1 MLINH
6 FERMERLVSHIF
18 FNVWYNW
25 CINTVTLKIQGGARA
40 PPCPNLPKP
49 MSGPVIYSTTLRANE
64 LDDIPTIRLDLRVPV
79 KKYYYPV
86 RNLTTIDG
94 FSTTPAIEPYSSRAP
109 TETSGLS
116 FMELSLS

>member
-49 MSGPVIYSTTLRANE
+49 MPRPPKQMFVL
-64 LDDIPTIRLDLRVPV
+64 
-79 KKYYYPV
+79 
-86 RNLTTIDG
+86 
-94 FSTTPAIEPYSSRAP
+94 AISQPFLNGMS
-109 TETSGLS
+109 
-116 FMELSLS
+116 

>member
-1 MLINH
+1 MYCQAQASFLAICQIG
-6 FERMERLVSHIF
+6 FKGVIQAGLVRT
-18 FNVWYNW
+18 
-25 CINTVTLKIQGGARA
+25 NTWLDTQA
-40 PPCPNLPKP
+40 PGKKYHYPGQ
-49 MSGPVIYSTTLRANE
+49 SGPVIYSTTLRANE

-94 FSTTPAIEPYSSRAP
+94 FSTTPAIESYSSRAP

>member
-49 MSGPVIYSTTLRANE
+49 MSLVGVFLENVQRRYESAQ
-64 LDDIPTIRLDLRVPV
+64 
-79 KKYYYPV
+79 
-86 RNLTTIDG
+86 
-94 FSTTPAIEPYSSRAP
+94 PALKRI
-109 TETSGLS
+109 
-116 FMELSLS
+116 FICVN